1 MYVLSTFEDM
11 YAMLKVLYTCGT
23 ITETVQKCKG
33 ESITLIILDVSGRFM
48 NQRSAA
54 LYTKACLYVTPLR
67 YSTYKT
73 HHWLRN

>member
-33 ESITLIILDVSGRFM
+33 E
-48 NQRSAA
+48 
-54 LYTKACLYVTPLR
+54 
-67 YSTYKT
+67 
-73 HHWLRN
+73 